1 MVEFFAFVNF
11 FYRICKN
18 KMCLSMILSKF
29 GSSWTKK
36 FKEYFTV
43 ARKIMAANPDEED
56 LAIMAALIMLTA
68 DRHDFLSKEQRQVIC
83 TLQVKYN

>member
-1 MVEFFAFVNF
+1 M
-11 FYRICKN
+11 Y
-18 KMCLSMILSKF
+18 LSVILSKF

-68 DRHDFLSKEQRQVIC
+68 DRHDFLSKEQRQVLYQDRPC
-83 TLQVKYN
+83 VKALQLTQQFPPFCNACVR

>member
-1 MVEFFAFVNF
+1 
-11 FYRICKN
+11 
-18 KMCLSMILSKF
+18 
-29 GSSWTKK
+29 
-36 FKEYFTV
+36 
-43 ARKIMAANPDEED
+43 MAANPDEED

>member
-1 MVEFFAFVNF
+1 M
-11 FYRICKN
+11 Y
-18 KMCLSMILSKF
+18 LSVILSKF